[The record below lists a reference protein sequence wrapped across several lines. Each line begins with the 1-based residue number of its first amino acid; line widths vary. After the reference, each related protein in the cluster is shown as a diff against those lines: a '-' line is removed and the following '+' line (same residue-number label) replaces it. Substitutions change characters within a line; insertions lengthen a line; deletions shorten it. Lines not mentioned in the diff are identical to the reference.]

1 MEAYVSDRAAPPED
15 AATSN
20 SNSELHVILMILLNY
35 HHLHQK

>member
-1 MEAYVSDRAAPPED
+1 MEAYVSDRAAPPVD
-15 AATSN
+15 AAASN